1 LLEDFEEVQ
10 RLRRLREYINRIAG
24 AGPGSILAQRFWAW
38 HHRWGELASMRRANQ
53 NSGRLMLANSTQQL
67 THAYSGHG

>member
-1 LLEDFEEVQ
+1 
-10 RLRRLREYINRIAG
+10 
-24 AGPGSILAQRFWAW
+24 
-38 HHRWGELASMRRANQ
+38 MRRANQ